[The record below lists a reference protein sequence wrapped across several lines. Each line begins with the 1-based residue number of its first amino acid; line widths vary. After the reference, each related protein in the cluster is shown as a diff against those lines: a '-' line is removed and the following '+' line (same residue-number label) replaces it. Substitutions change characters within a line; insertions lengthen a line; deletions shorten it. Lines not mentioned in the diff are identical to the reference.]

1 MQKIGDVAGSNAD
14 PSGEWTPGDPQSG
27 TPATILM
34 ADYLNTLQRELVA
47 IAEHNG
53 GALNPG
59 DDAQLINAIRVV
71 GQPAGSVWLMGQMS
85 KGAGDTL
92 NLPEG
97 QANIGGNGLGYLL
110 SAETDWDPTLA
121 ANQDG
126 GVGALALGDN
136 VYIYA
141 VQQASGIAKW
151 IASKNS
157 SVPTGYTSANSRKIG
172 GFHYGRVR
180 PVANRYDTAYA
191 PAVQIVPN
199 SVWDLQHRPTCDPTG
214 MVEVVPG
221 KLWVDIYLASEGSG
235 TWPENI
241 PVSRYGVPPIKDD
254 IYARSDFHLLARN
267 AGKRLPTVEE
277 FLTYAEGAPQG
288 NDGNND
294 TAWSATTNT
303 GPSNTGTVAKAVSM
317 FNVVDAAG
325 NLCEWLDDHYD
336 LGLESRN
343 AWTAD
348 IVDVGKDAAFAR
360 GQAYTYVYGASDTSS
375 WRGFVGG
382 GQFDD
387 GVRCG
392 SRRLGSDAHPWDAHG
407 VVGLRCVCDAL

>member
-1 MQKIGDVAGSNAD
+1 MVQRTYAIPAQGAGHF
-14 PSGEWTPGDPQSG
+14 E
-27 TPATILM
+27 
-34 ADYLNTLQRELVA
+34 
-47 IAEHNG
+47 
-53 GALNPG
+53 
-59 DDAQLINAIRVV
+59 
-71 GQPAGSVWLMGQMS
+71 LMGS
-85 KGAGDTL
+85 IEASGAMRLDF
-92 NLPEG
+92 PEG
-97 QANIGGNGLGYLL
+97 ILNIGGNGKGYVLE
-110 SAETDWDPTLA
+110 AVTDWDPTA
-121 ANQDG
+121 VANQDG
-126 GVGALALGDN
+126 SLDALALGDD
-136 VYIYA
+136 VYLYA
-141 VQQASGIAKW
+141 VQSDDGRAGL
-151 IASKNS
+151 IASTNIT
-157 SVPTGYTSANSRKIG
+157 VPGGYTSANSRKIG

-254 IYARSDFHLLARN
+254 IYSRSDFHLLVRN

-294 TAWSATTNT
+294 TAWSATANTGPTNT
-303 GPSNTGTVAKAVSM
+303 GAVAKAVSM

-325 NLCEWLDDHYD
+325 NLWDWLDDHYD
-336 LGLESRN
+336 RGDT
-343 AWTAD
+343 AWVWNKAV
-348 IVDVGKDAAFAR
+348 VDVGKDAAFAR
-360 GQAYTYVYGASDTSS
+360 GEVYHAD
-375 WRGFVGG
+375 WRCFIGG
-382 GQFDD
+382 GRFAD

-392 SRRLGSDAHPWDAHG
+392 SRCLHSNAGPWDAIG
-407 VVGLRCVCDAL
+407 GVGLRGVCDAL

>member
-1 MQKIGDVAGSNAD
+1 MVQRTYAIPAQGAGHF
-14 PSGEWTPGDPQSG
+14 E
-27 TPATILM
+27 
-34 ADYLNTLQRELVA
+34 
-47 IAEHNG
+47 
-53 GALNPG
+53 
-59 DDAQLINAIRVV
+59 
-71 GQPAGSVWLMGQMS
+71 LMGS
-85 KGAGDTL
+85 IEASGAMRLDF
-92 NLPEG
+92 PEG
-97 QANIGGNGLGYLL
+97 ILNIGGNGKGYVLE
-110 SAETDWDPTLA
+110 AVTDWDPTA
-121 ANQDG
+121 VANQDG
-126 GVGALALGDN
+126 SLDALALGDD
-136 VYIYA
+136 VYLYA
-141 VQQASGIAKW
+141 VQSDDGRAGL
-151 IASKNS
+151 IASTNIT
-157 SVPTGYTSANSRKIG
+157 VPGGYTSANSRKIG

-254 IYARSDFHLLARN
+254 IYARVDFHLLARN
-267 AGKRLPTVEE
+267 AGKRLPSAEE

-303 GPSNTGTVAKAVSM
+303 GPTNTGAVAKAVSM

-325 NLCEWLDDHYD
+325 NLWEWLDDHYD
-336 LGLESRN
+336 LGLENRTGWDKS
-343 AWTAD
+343 

-360 GQAYTYVYGASDTSS
+360 GEVRSYIYGASDTSS
-375 WRGFVGG
+375 WRSFLGG
-382 GQFDD
+382 GQFGN
-387 GVRCG
+387 GVFCG
-392 SRRLGSDAHPWDAHG
+392 SRCLNSDASPWIAHG
-407 VVGLRCVCDAL
+407 DVGLRCVCDAL

>member
-1 MQKIGDVAGSNAD
+1 MVQRTYAIPAQGAGHF
-14 PSGEWTPGDPQSG
+14 G
-27 TPATILM
+27 
-34 ADYLNTLQRELVA
+34 
-47 IAEHNG
+47 
-53 GALNPG
+53 
-59 DDAQLINAIRVV
+59 
-71 GQPAGSVWLMGQMS
+71 LMGAIEAS
-85 KGAGDTL
+85 GAMRLDV
-92 NLPEG
+92 PEG
-97 QANIGGNGLGYLL
+97 ILNIGGNGKGYVLEPL
-110 SAETDWDPTLA
+110 VDWDPTA
-121 ANQDG
+121 VANQDG
-126 GVGALALGDN
+126 SLDALALGDD
-136 VYIYA
+136 VYLYA
-141 VQQASGIAKW
+141 VQSDAGLAGL
-151 IASKNS
+151 IASTNIT
-157 SVPTGYTSANSRKIG
+157 VPGGYTSANSRKIG

-180 PVANRYDTAYA
+180 AVADRYNASIT

-221 KLWVDIYLASEGSG
+221 KLWADIYLASEGSG

-267 AGKRLPTVEE
+267 AGKRIPSAEE

-303 GPSNTGTVAKAVSM
+303 GPTNTGAVAKAVSM

-325 NLCEWLDDHYD
+325 NLWEWLDDHYD
-336 LGLESRN
+336 LGLENRTGWDKS
-343 AWTAD
+343 

-360 GQAYTYVYGASDTSS
+360 GEMRSYVYGASDASS

-387 GVRCG
+387 GAPCG
-392 SRRLGSDAHPWDAHG
+392 SRCLNSIAIPWGALGI
-407 VVGLRCVCDAL
+407 VGLRCVCDAL

>member
-1 MQKIGDVAGSNAD
+1 
-14 PSGEWTPGDPQSG
+14 
-27 TPATILM
+27 M
-34 ADYLNTLQRELVA
+34 A
-47 IAEHNG
+47 
-53 GALNPG
+53 
-59 DDAQLINAIRVV
+59 
-71 GQPAGSVWLMGQMS
+71 
-85 KGAGDTL
+85 AGDKIVIPAQAAGFISLFGHIQKGSGNTL

-97 QANIGGNGLGYLL
+97 MVNIGGNANGYLL
-110 SAETDWDPTLA
+110 AATPNWDPVL
-121 ANQDG
+121 NSDG
-126 GVGALALGDN
+126 SFSSLALGDD

-141 VQQASGIAKW
+141 VQDASGIAQW
-151 IASKNS
+151 VASKNS
-157 SVPTGYTSANSRKIG
+157 TFPTGYAAASSRKLG

-214 MVEVVPG
+214 MVEVIPG
-221 KLWVDIYLASEGSG
+221 RLWVDIYLNSEGSG

-241 PVSRYGVPPIKDD
+241 PVSRYGAVPIKDD
-254 IYARSDFHLLARN
+254 IYARTDFRLLARN
-267 AGKRLPTVEE
+267 AGKRLPSAEE

-303 GPSNTGTVAKAVSM
+303 GPTNTGAVAKAVSM

-325 NLCEWLDDHYD
+325 NLWEWLDDHYD
-336 LGLESRN
+336 LGLENRTGWDKS
-343 AWTAD
+343 

-360 GQAYTYVYGASDTSS
+360 GEMRSYVYGASDAAS
-375 WRGFVGG
+375 WRCFVGG
-382 GQFDD
+382 GPFVH

-392 SRRLGSDAHPWDAHG
+392 SRCLYSHAIPWDANGH
-407 VVGLRCVCDAL
+407 VGLRCVCDAL